1 MSNATVQR
9 QYDTLILGDGAD
21 GFFDMN
27 PKKLQLNNNL
37 LVIGGTGTGKTKSI
51 VETNLLHSH
60 HKSMVVLL
68 TKKRLMN
75 LYGPL
80 LKKRGYDVKFL
91 DLVHPEKSDY
101 GYDPV
106 LHVKDDSDLMALG
119 RSIMSCTKTVS
130 TREPY
135 WENSACSLFC
145 AIVEMAK
152 IKYERKPRMRE
163 VLHLLYHIDEPEI
176 SLMCGS
182 NRSEDEEWYE
192 EYDEKIT
199 LDDEFELL
207 KYTEPRMYA
216 NWRQYNNNAAVT
228 KNCIRSVLL
237 TAVNT
242 LMTKGICKL
251 MNKERQLDFPSLAKR
266 KTVLF
271 ILTSPV
277 NPALHPFAN
286 LIFGSLF
293 KELFEY
299 AESLS
304 DGTLPVP
311 LMAVCDDFATG
322 GTIPDFQ
329 HHISIFR
336 EKGISVMML
345 IQSLSQLTAM
355 YGDNGAQTICDNTD
369 CMVYL
374 GGNDLYTAE
383 QIARRINK
391 PVYEV
396 LTMPLGSEYVFARGQ
411 KPLELQRYKIF
422 EDQLY
427 QQEMGVKEEMVSA
440 ID

>member
-1 MSNATVQR
+1 MNQNAGLT
-9 QYDTLILGDGAD
+9 QYDFLILGDGAD

-27 PKKLQLNNNL
+27 PEITQINNNV
-37 LVIGGTGTGKTKSI
+37 LVIGGTGAGKTKSV
-51 VETNLLHSH
+51 VETNLLYSH

-80 LKKRGYDVKFL
+80 LKKRGYDVKIL
-91 DLVHPEKSDY
+91 DLVHPENSEY

-119 RSIMSCTKTVS
+119 RSIMSCTKTMS
-130 TREPY
+130 AKEPY
-135 WENSACSLFC
+135 WENSACSLFS
-145 AIVEMAK
+145 AMVEIAK
-152 IKYERKPRMRE
+152 IKHERKPRMRD

-176 SLMCGS
+176 SMTYAT

-192 EYDEKIT
+192 DYNEKIT
-199 LDDEFELL
+199 LADEFDLL
-207 KYTEPRMYA
+207 KYTEPRMYSD
-216 NWRQYNNNAAVT
+216 WRQYNNNADVT

-242 LMTKGICKL
+242 LMTKGICHL
-251 MNKERQLDFPSLAKR
+251 MNKERQLDFPSLVKR

-299 AESLS
+299 AENLPG
-304 DGTLPVP
+304 GTLPIP
-311 LMAVCDDFATG
+311 LMAICDDFATG

-336 EKGISVMML
+336 EKGVCVMML
-345 IQSLSQLTAM
+345 IQSLSQLSSM
-355 YGDNGAQTICDNTD
+355 YGENGAQTICDNTD
-369 CMVYL
+369 CIVYL

-391 PVYEV
+391 PVHEV
-396 LTMPLGSEYVFARGQ
+396 LTLPVGSEYLFVRGQ
-411 KPLELQRYKIF
+411 KPLELQRYQIYDDSIYVR
-422 EDQLY
+422 EIEQM
-427 QQEMGVKEEMVSA
+427 QENMLFRR
-440 ID
+440 

>member
-1 MSNATVQR
+1 MKQKGNLP
-9 QYDTLILGDGAD
+9 QYDFLILGDGAD
-21 GFFDMN
+21 GFLDTAPEN
-27 PKKLQLNNNL
+27 SHINNNV
-37 LVIGGTGTGKTKSI
+37 LVIGGTGAGKTKSI
-51 VETNLLHSH
+51 VETNLLHSRH
-60 HKSMVVLL
+60 RSMVVLL

-80 LKKRGYDVKFL
+80 LKKRGYEVKIL
-91 DLVHPEKSDY
+91 NLVHPEKSEY
-101 GYDPV
+101 GYDPI

-119 RSIMSCTKTVS
+119 RSIMSCTKTMS
-130 TREPY
+130 AKEPY

-145 AIVEMAK
+145 AIVEIAK

-163 VLHLLYHIDEPEI
+163 VLHLLYHIDEPEL
-176 SLMCGS
+176 SMSCGS
-182 NRSEDEEWYE
+182 YRSEDEEWYE

-199 LDDEFELL
+199 LADEFDLL
-207 KYTEPRMYA
+207 KYTEPRMYSD
-216 NWRQYNNNAAVT
+216 WQQYNRNADVT

-242 LMTKGICKL
+242 LMTKGLCQL
-251 MNKERQLDFPSLAKR
+251 MNKERQLDIPSLAKR

-299 AESLS
+299 AESLP
-304 DGTLPVP
+304 DGVLPVP
-311 LMAVCDDFATG
+311 VMAICDDFATG

-336 EKGISVMML
+336 EKGVCVMML

-355 YGDNGAQTICDNTD
+355 YGENGAQTICDNTD

-383 QIARRINK
+383 QIAC
-391 PVYEV
+391 
-396 LTMPLGSEYVFARGQ
+396 T
-411 KPLELQRYKIF
+411 
-422 EDQLY
+422 
-427 QQEMGVKEEMVSA
+427 
-440 ID
+440 

>member
-1 MSNATVQR
+1 ME
-9 QYDTLILGDGAD
+9 YDFLILGDGAD

-27 PKKLQLNNNL
+27 PEITQINNNV
-37 LVIGGTGTGKTKSI
+37 LVIGGTGVGKTKSV
-51 VETNLLHSH
+51 VETNLLYSH

-68 TKKRLMN
+68 TKKRLIN

-80 LKKRGYDVKFL
+80 LKNRGYDIKVL
-91 DLVHPEKSDY
+91 DLVHPEKSEY
-101 GYDPV
+101 GYDPI

-119 RSIMSCTKTVS
+119 RSIMSCTKTMS
-130 TREPY
+130 AKEPY
-135 WENSACSLFC
+135 WENSACSLFS
-145 AIVEMAK
+145 AIVEIAK

-176 SLMCGS
+176 SMSCAS

-192 EYDEKIT
+192 DYDEKIT
-199 LDDEFELL
+199 LADEFDLL
-207 KYTEPRMYA
+207 KYAEPRMYSD
-216 NWRQYNNNAAVT
+216 WRQYNNNADVT

-242 LMTKGICKL
+242 LMTKGICHL
-251 MNKERQLDFPSLAKR
+251 MNKEPQLDFPSLVKR

-299 AESLS
+299 AESLPG
-304 DGTLPVP
+304 GTLPVP
-311 LMAVCDDFATG
+311 LMAICDDFATG

-336 EKGISVMML
+336 EKGVCVIML
-345 IQSLSQLTAM
+345 IQSLSQLSSM
-355 YGDNGAQTICDNTD
+355 YGENGAQTICDNTD
-369 CMVYL
+369 CIVYL
-374 GGNDLYTAE
+374 GGNDLYTAK

-391 PVYEV
+391 PVHEV
-396 LTMPLGSEYVFARGQ
+396 LTLPVGSEYLFVRGK
-411 KPLELQRYKIF
+411 KPLELQRYQIF
-422 EDQLY
+422 DDSIYVREI
-427 QQEMGVKEEMVSA
+427 EKKKRE
-440 ID
+440 

>member
-1 MSNATVQR
+1 MNQNTSLT
-9 QYDTLILGDGAD
+9 QYDFLILGDGAD

-27 PKKLQLNNNL
+27 PEISQNNNNV
-37 LVIGGTGTGKTKSI
+37 LVIGGTGAGKTKSV
-51 VETNLLHSH
+51 VETNLLYSH

-80 LKKRGYDVKFL
+80 LKKRGYDVKVL
-91 DLVHPEKSDY
+91 DLVHPEKSEY

-119 RSIMSCTKTVS
+119 RSIMSCTKTMS
-130 TREPY
+130 AKEPY
-135 WENSACSLFC
+135 WENSACSLFS
-145 AIVEMAK
+145 AIVEIAK

-176 SLMCGS
+176 SMSCGS
-182 NRSEDEEWYE
+182 YRSEDEEWYE
-192 EYDEKIT
+192 DYDEKIT
-199 LDDEFELL
+199 LADEFELL
-207 KYTEPRMYA
+207 KYTEPRMYSD
-216 NWRQYNNNAAVT
+216 WRQYNNNADVT

-242 LMTKGICKL
+242 LMTKGICHL
-251 MNKERQLDFPSLAKR
+251 MNKERQLDLPSLVKR

-299 AESLS
+299 AESLPG
-304 DGTLPVP
+304 GTLPVP
-311 LMAVCDDFATG
+311 LMAICDDFATG
-322 GTIPDFQ
+322 GRIPDFQ

-336 EKGISVMML
+336 EKGVCVMML
-345 IQSLSQLTAM
+345 IQSLSQLSSM
-355 YGDNGAQTICDNTD
+355 YGENGAQTICDNTD
-369 CMVYL
+369 CIVYL

-391 PVYEV
+391 PVHEV
-396 LTMPLGSEYVFARGQ
+396 LTLPVGSEYLFVRGQ
-411 KPLELQRYKIF
+411 KPLELQRYRIF
-422 EDQLY
+422 DDSIYVREIEQM
-427 QQEMGVKEEMVSA
+427 QENMLFRR
-440 ID
+440 

>member
-1 MSNATVQR
+1 
-9 QYDTLILGDGAD
+9 
-21 GFFDMN
+21 
-27 PKKLQLNNNL
+27 
-37 LVIGGTGTGKTKSI
+37 
-51 VETNLLHSH
+51 
-60 HKSMVVLL
+60 
-68 TKKRLMN
+68 
-75 LYGPL
+75 
-80 LKKRGYDVKFL
+80 
-91 DLVHPEKSDY
+91 
-101 GYDPV
+101 
-106 LHVKDDSDLMALG
+106 
-119 RSIMSCTKTVS
+119 
-130 TREPY
+130 
-135 WENSACSLFC
+135 
-145 AIVEMAK
+145 
-152 IKYERKPRMRE
+152 MRE

-192 EYDEKIT
+192 EYDEKVA
-199 LDDEFELL
+199 LDDAFELL

-242 LMTKGICKL
+242 LMTKGICQL

-427 QQEMGVKEEMVSA
+427 QQEMGVKAEFVSA

>member
-1 MSNATVQR
+1 MSDATVQR
-9 QYDTLILGDGAD
+9 QYDFLILGDGVD
-21 GFFDMN
+21 GLFDMN
-27 PKKLQLNNNL
+27 PEAVQLNNNV
-37 LVIGGTGTGKTKSI
+37 LVIGGTGAGKTKSV

-80 LKKRGYDVKFL
+80 LKKRGYDVKIL
-91 DLVHPEKSDY
+91 DLVHPEESDY

-130 TREPY
+130 AREPY

-145 AIVEMAK
+145 AIVEIAK

-192 EYDEKIT
+192 EYDEKVT
-199 LDDEFELL
+199 LADEFELL
-207 KYTEPRMYA
+207 KYTEPRMYS

-242 LMTKGICKL
+242 LMTKGICQL

-299 AESLS
+299 AESLP
-304 DGTLPVP
+304 DGVLPVP
-311 LMAVCDDFATG
+311 LMAICDDFATG

-336 EKGISVMML
+336 EKGINVMML
-345 IQSLSQLTAM
+345 IQSLSQLSSM
-355 YGDNGAQTICDNTD
+355 YGENGSQTICDNTD
-369 CMVYL
+369 SMVYL

-391 PVYEV
+391 PVHEV
-396 LTMPLGSEYVFARGQ
+396 LTLPVGTEYLFVRGQ
-411 KPLELQRYKIF
+411 KPLELQRYQIF
-422 EDQLY
+422 DDSIYVREVEQ
-427 QQEMGVKEEMVSA
+427 MKENMLFRR
-440 ID
+440 